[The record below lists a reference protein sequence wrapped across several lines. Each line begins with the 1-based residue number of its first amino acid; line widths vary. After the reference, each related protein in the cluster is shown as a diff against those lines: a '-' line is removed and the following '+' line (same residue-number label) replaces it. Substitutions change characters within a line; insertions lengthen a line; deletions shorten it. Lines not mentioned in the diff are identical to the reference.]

1 MFEKIKEKI
10 LGNQDEI
17 NGVEILEASK
27 IMNALGGRGN
37 IDEIDSCVTRLRLKV
52 ESNEA
57 VDDGELEKLG
67 ALGVI
72 KPSEGIVQVVMGD
85 KSASVANSLKELV
98 ENQPL
103 EEAANFVIALGGS
116 ENIEEIDSCTT
127 RLRLKVIKNDVV
139 NDQELERLGA
149 LSVIKPSE
157 GLVQVVLGDKSTEI
171 AEQMKKILVQNPNF
185 LTKILSKKVI
195 DFVLDF
201 AIINEVDFETHE
213 RLEN

>member
-1 MFEKIKEKI
+1 MYIPMQTIILKTKKTYIKIMFEKINENI

-171 AEQMKKILVQNPNF
+171 AEEMKKILG
-185 LTKILSKKVI
+185 
-195 DFVLDF
+195 
-201 AIINEVDFETHE
+201 
-213 RLEN
+213 

>member
-85 KSASVANSLKELV
+85 KSASVANSVYFIFIYQKIFIDR
-98 ENQPL
+98 NGYIW
-103 EEAANFVIALGGS
+103 FGRFYKGRSIAFFG
-116 ENIEEIDSCTT
+116 
-127 RLRLKVIKNDVV
+127 RWK
-139 NDQELERLGA
+139 
-149 LSVIKPSE
+149 
-157 GLVQVVLGDKSTEI
+157 
-171 AEQMKKILVQNPNF
+171 
-185 LTKILSKKVI
+185 
-195 DFVLDF
+195 
-201 AIINEVDFETHE
+201 
-213 RLEN
+213 

>member
-10 LGNQDEI
+10 LGSQEET
-17 NGVEILEASK
+17 NGMEILEASK

-37 IDEIDSCVTRLRLKV
+37 VVEIDSCITRLRLKV

-57 VDDGELEKLG
+57 VDDTELEKLG

-85 KSASVANSLKELV
+85 KSANVANSLRELV

-103 EEAANFVIALGGS
+103 EEAANIVIALGGV

-127 RLRLKVIKNDVV
+127 RLRLKVMNNDLV
-139 NDQELERLGA
+139 NDRELERLGA

-157 GLVQVVLGDKSTEI
+157 GLVQVVLGDKSNEI
-171 AEQMKKILVQNPNF
+171 AKQTKKILG
-185 LTKILSKKVI
+185 
-195 DFVLDF
+195 
-201 AIINEVDFETHE
+201 
-213 RLEN
+213 

>member
-10 LGNQDEI
+10 LGNQDGI

-98 ENQPL
+98 EKQPL

-127 RLRLKVIKNDVV
+127 RLRLKVINNDVV

-171 AEQMKKILVQNPNF
+171 AEEMKKILG
-185 LTKILSKKVI
+185 
-195 DFVLDF
+195 
-201 AIINEVDFETHE
+201 
-213 RLEN
+213 

>member
-10 LGNQDEI
+10 LGNQDGI

-103 EEAANFVIALGGS
+103 EEAANFVIGLGGS

-127 RLRLKVIKNDVV
+127 RLRLKVINNDVV

-171 AEQMKKILVQNPNF
+171 AEEMKKILG
-185 LTKILSKKVI
+185 
-195 DFVLDF
+195 
-201 AIINEVDFETHE
+201 
-213 RLEN
+213 